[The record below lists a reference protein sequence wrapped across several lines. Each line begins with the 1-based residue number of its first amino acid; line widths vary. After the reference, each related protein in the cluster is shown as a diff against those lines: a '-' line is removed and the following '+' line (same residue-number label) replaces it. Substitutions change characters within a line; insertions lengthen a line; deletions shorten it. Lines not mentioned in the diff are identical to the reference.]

1 MKKLILMTLIFS
13 CSTTFAKPVL
23 TQVED
28 SSDWSSFEAAMVQA
42 RLEDREVGMSY
53 LISGGLVALGG
64 MLGAQTANDSTS
76 KFVFG
81 LSESLGVA
89 GMGYGIAKLSYG
101 NEYNSVYDAIRA
113 SHLSDQQKNSLVRVY
128 LEKEKEKREAIKR
141 VSFVTHLL
149 LTAVNLYAA
158 SQEKDANSKTFF
170 QFFAG
175 ANLALALAYTF

>member
-1 MKKLILMTLIFS
+1 MKRLILLLMIFS
-13 CSTTFAKPVL
+13 YSSAFAKPVL
-23 TQVED
+23 ERVEE
-28 SSDWSSFEAAMVQA
+28 SSDWSQFESAMIQA
-42 RLEDREVGMSY
+42 RIEDQQVGMSY

-64 MLGAQTANDSTS
+64 MLGSQTANDSTS

-81 LSESLGVA
+81 LSESLGIA

-101 NEYNSVYDAIRA
+101 NEYNSLYDAIH
-113 SHLSDQQKNSLVRVY
+113 SSKLSEEQKNSLVRVY
-128 LEKEKEKREAIKR
+128 LQKEKEKRESIKR

-158 SQEKDANSKTFF
+158 TQEKDANSKTFF